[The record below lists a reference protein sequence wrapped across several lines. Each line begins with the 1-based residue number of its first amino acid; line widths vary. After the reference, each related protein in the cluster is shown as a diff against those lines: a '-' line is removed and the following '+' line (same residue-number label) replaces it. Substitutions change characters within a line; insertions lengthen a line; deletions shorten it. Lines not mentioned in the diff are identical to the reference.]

1 MMASPIIATKA
12 ISSTRSSR
20 LKMQP
25 LTLTYVH
32 RHINKAKVKVAGRS
46 KRAIHKSLMYH
57 HMVASIDPDRDNGTY
72 CYHCRNIAQINET
85 VVTHAG
91 CGLTRV
97 YHKVCAKKIKIWP

>member
-1 MMASPIIATKA
+1 MASPIITPKA

-25 LTLTYVH
+25 LTLQYVH

-46 KRAIHKSLMYH
+46 DKSINKSLLYH
-57 HMVASIDPDRDNGTY
+57 NLIANIDVDSTNGTY